1 MTEVAHGATSIID
14 KYSNGTEGR
23 YLVPLTI
30 LAIFVMAIGI
40 AVYHG
45 QDFALDASS
54 DTLLDQNDPE
64 LQYYLS
70 SRERFI
76 GAEDF
81 LVLTYT
87 PNNGSIFTPGS
98 LQQLARLQQRLEK
111 VTGVA
116 SVYSILD
123 APLLKSPPMSI
134 ADLENGFRTLNSTD
148 VDLVQARQEL
158 SNSPIFSNLIISS
171 DGNTSALRVELMQ
184 DQQLLG
190 ARKRRDTLRQAAM
203 QGNANNQEVSQVE
216 ADYRDIRDGFLK
228 RRSTLLAEVGSI
240 QDEFGNNAIL
250 HLGGVPSIA
259 NDIIEYVKSDLVVFS
274 SSILLLIM
282 LMLYMFFR
290 RLRFVVIPTV
300 ASAISITLTVGVLG
314 FIHQNVTIVS
324 SNFVSILVIT
334 TISFCIHL
342 IVRYRELRA
351 GEPDTPQRKLVL
363 TAMQS
368 KLAPCIYTGLS
379 TIAAFGSLLS
389 SGIVPVRDFG
399 GIICIGIVISFL
411 SAYGLFAGIML
422 LLPKGKASATLHYRP
437 ILTKGFC
444 EISTRFA
451 PLILIGT
458 AILTAPVVFGITRLS
473 LDNSFIDYFR
483 QDTGIHKGLKY
494 IDSHLGGTTPFDII
508 IKFSPFEA
516 LTGSD
521 DDFFDEAEDPFPER
535 YWITPEKVEL
545 VRKLHDYIDSLPR
558 TGKVLS
564 ISSLELVARDFN
576 EGKPLGGLQM
586 AGALGALPLD
596 IRRELIDPYVSP
608 ESGEFRISVRIRE
621 SGELFSRDAMLE
633 DIRAYA
639 RDSLDI
645 ADTDIHLTG
654 MMVMFN
660 NMLKELFNSQQS
672 SIGLVIGL
680 AFIMFIVLLRSVLLA
695 IIGLLPNIFAAGII
709 LAFMGFAGIP
719 LDLMTI
725 TIAAL
730 VIGIGVDDAIHY
742 LHRFRAEFYKT
753 GNVIESVQRCHA
765 STGHALYFT
774 SITVIAGFS
783 VLAFS
788 NFVPTIHFGLL
799 TSLAMIIALCANLAL
814 LPSMLVF
821 FHPEGVA
828 GAQ

>member
-1 MTEVAHGATSIID
+1 MPEFIPESISSTD
-14 KYSNGTEGR
+14 SYSTFTRGR
-23 YLVPLTI
+23 YLAPITI
-30 LAIFVMAIGI
+30 IAMFVMALGF
-40 AVYHG
+40 AVYHA

-54 DTLLDQNDPE
+54 DTLIDQNDPD
-64 LQYYLS
+64 LQYYLA
-70 SRERFI
+70 SRERFV

-81 LVLTYT
+81 LLLTYT
-87 PNNGSIFTPGS
+87 PDKGGIFNPVS
-98 LQQLARLQQRLEK
+98 LQQLDKLQQRLEE

-123 APLLKSPPMSI
+123 APLLKSPPVSL
-134 ADLENGFRTLNSTD
+134 AELSNGFRTLRSTD
-148 VDLVQARQEL
+148 VDLVQAREEL

-171 DGNTSALRVELMQ
+171 DGRTTALRIELMQ
-184 DQQLLG
+184 DQQLLAAG
-190 ARKRRDTLRQAAM
+190 KRRDTLRRSAM
-203 QGNANNQEVSQVE
+203 QGNANNQEVSRAE
-216 ADYRDIRDGFLK
+216 ADYREIRDGFLK
-228 RRSTLLAEVGSI
+228 RRSKLLAEVGDL
-240 QDEFGNNAIL
+240 QDKFGTNAIL

-259 NDIIEYVKSDLVVFS
+259 NDIVEYVKSDLVVFS
-274 SSILLLIM
+274 SSIFLLIM
-282 LMLYMFFR
+282 LMLYVFFR
-290 RLRFVVIPTV
+290 RLRFVVIPIV
-300 ASAISITLTVGVLG
+300 ASAISITLTVGLLG
-314 FIHQNVTIVS
+314 FIHQKVTIVS

-351 GEPDTPQRKLVL
+351 GEPDAPQRKLVL
-363 TAMQS
+363 TALQS

-399 GIICIGIVISFL
+399 SIICIGIVISFL

-422 LLPKGKASATLHYRP
+422 LLPKGKVSATLHHRP

-444 EISTRFA
+444 EISTRFS
-451 PLILIGT
+451 PLILIVT
-458 AILTAPVVFGITRLS
+458 LLAIAPVAVGITRLS

-483 QDTGIHKGLKY
+483 KDTGIHQGLKY
-494 IDSHLGGTTPFDII
+494 IDRHLGGTTPFDII
-508 IKFSPFEA
+508 LKFPPYEP

-535 YWITPEKVEL
+535 YWFTPDKIET
-545 VRKLHDYIDSLPR
+545 VRKLHAYIDSLPR

-576 EGKPLGGLQM
+576 EGKRLGGLQM

-596 IRRELIDPYVSP
+596 IRQALIDPYASP
-608 ESGEFRISVRIRE
+608 HNGEMRISVRVRE
-621 SGELFSRDAMLE
+621 SGGPFSRDAMLE

-639 RDSLDI
+639 RNLGI
-645 ADTDIHLTG
+645 AEADIHLTG

-660 NMLKELFNSQQS
+660 NMLKELFHSQQS
-672 SIGLVIGL
+672 SIGLVVGL
-680 AFIMFIVLLRSVLLA
+680 TFIMFVVLLRSPFLA
-695 IIGLLPNIFAAGII
+695 VIGLLPNIFAAGLI

-730 VIGIGVDDAIHY
+730 VIGIGVDDAMHY
-742 LHRFRAEFYKT
+742 LHRFRTEFRKT

-774 SITVIAGFS
+774 SFTVIAGFS
-783 VLAFS
+783 VMAFS
-788 NFVPTIHFGLL
+788 NFVPTVHFGLL

-814 LPSMLVF
+814 LPSMLVA
-821 FHPEGVA
+821 FHPQEA
-828 GAQ
+828 ADAN